1 MLKFI
6 TLSVLLVGFLWGKSM
21 PVSIGD
27 TAPDFSLP
35 DENGQIHALSQYRG
49 QKVVVY
55 FYPKDDTPGC
65 TKEACGIRDE
75 FSSFKD
81 NQIVVFGVSYDN
93 ASSHRKFKKK
103 FDIPF
108 HLLSDEDKSV
118 SRLYGADGMFF
129 PSRKTY
135 LIDEDGKLL
144 KIYDKVNVLNHAEDI
159 LHSFAEID

>member
-1 MLKFI
+1 MLKFF
-6 TLSVLLVGFLWGKSM
+6 TLSVIMLGFLWGKSM
-21 PVSIGD
+21 PISVGD
-27 TAPDFSLP
+27 PAPEFSLS
-35 DENGQIHALSQYRG
+35 DENGKMHSLSQYRG
-49 QKVVVY
+49 QKIVVY

-75 FSSFKD
+75 FSSFVD
-81 NQIVVFGVSYDN
+81 NQIVVFGISYDN

-108 HLLSDEDKSV
+108 HLLSDENKSV
-118 SRLYGADGMFF
+118 SKLYGADGTFF

-159 LHSFAEID
+159 LRTFAKND

>member
-1 MLKFI
+1 MLKFF
-6 TLSVLLVGFLWGKSM
+6 TLSVIMLGFLWGKSM
-21 PVSIGD
+21 PISVGEP
-27 TAPDFSLP
+27 APEFSLS
-35 DENGQIHALSQYRG
+35 DENGKMHSLSQYRG
-49 QKVVVY
+49 QKIVVY

-75 FSSFKD
+75 FSSFVD
-81 NQIVVFGVSYDN
+81 NQIVVFGISYDN

-103 FDIPF
+103 FDLPF

-118 SRLYGADGMFF
+118 SKLYGADGTFF

-159 LHSFAEID
+159 LRTFAKND

>member
-1 MLKFI
+1 MPI
-6 TLSVLLVGFLWGKSM
+6 SV
-21 PVSIGD
+21 GD
-27 TAPDFSLP
+27 PAPEFSLS
-35 DENGQIHALSQYRG
+35 DENGKMHSLSQYRG
-49 QKVVVY
+49 QKIVVY

-75 FSSFKD
+75 FSSFVD

-103 FDIPF
+103 FDLPF

-118 SRLYGADGMFF
+118 SKLYGADGMFF

-159 LHSFAEID
+159 LRTFAKND

>member
-1 MLKFI
+1 MLKFF
-6 TLSVLLVGFLWGKSM
+6 TLSVIMLGFLWGKSM
-21 PVSIGD
+21 PISVGEP
-27 TAPDFSLP
+27 APEFSLS
-35 DENGQIHALSQYRG
+35 DENGKMHSLSQYRG
-49 QKVVVY
+49 QKIVVY

-75 FSSFKD
+75 FSSFED

-108 HLLSDEDKSV
+108 HLLSDENKSV
-118 SRLYGADGMFF
+118 SKLYGADGTFF

-159 LHSFAEID
+159 LRTFAKND

>member
-6 TLSVLLVGFLWGKSM
+6 TLSVLIVGFLWGKGLPIS
-21 PVSIGD
+21 VGD
-27 TAPDFSLP
+27 PAPDFSLP
-35 DENGQIHALSQYRG
+35 DENGKIHSLSQYRG

-75 FSSFKD
+75 FSSFED

-135 LIDEDGKLL
+135 LIDEDGDLF
-144 KIYDKVNVLNHAEDI
+144 KIYDKVNVLIHAKDI
-159 LHSFAEID
+159 LLSFAESD

>member
-1 MLKFI
+1 ML
-6 TLSVLLVGFLWGKSM
+6 GFLWGKSM
-21 PVSIGD
+21 PISVGEP
-27 TAPDFSLP
+27 APEFSLS
-35 DENGQIHALSQYRG
+35 DENGKMHSLSQYRG
-49 QKVVVY
+49 QKIVVY

-75 FSSFKD
+75 FSSFVD
-81 NQIVVFGVSYDN
+81 NQIVVFGISYDN

-108 HLLSDEDKSV
+108 HLLSDENKSV
-118 SRLYGADGMFF
+118 SKLYGADGTFF

-159 LHSFAEID
+159 LRTFAKND

>member
-1 MLKFI
+1 MLKFF
-6 TLSVLLVGFLWGKSM
+6 TLSVIMLGFLWGKSM
-21 PVSIGD
+21 PISVGEP
-27 TAPDFSLP
+27 APEFSLS
-35 DENGQIHALSQYRG
+35 DENGKMHSLSQYRG
-49 QKVVVY
+49 QKIVVY

-75 FSSFKD
+75 FSSFED

-103 FDIPF
+103 FDLPF
-108 HLLSDEDKSV
+108 HLLSDENKSV
-118 SRLYGADGMFF
+118 SKLYGADGTFF

-159 LHSFAEID
+159 LRTFAKND

>member
-1 MLKFI
+1 MLKFF
-6 TLSVLLVGFLWGKSM
+6 TLSVIMLGFLWGKSM
-21 PVSIGD
+21 PISVGEP
-27 TAPDFSLP
+27 APEFSLS
-35 DENGQIHALSQYRG
+35 DENGKMHSLSQYRG
-49 QKVVVY
+49 QKIVVY

-75 FSSFKD
+75 FSSFED

-118 SRLYGADGMFF
+118 SKLYGADGTFF

-159 LHSFAEID
+159 LRTFAKND

>member
-1 MLKFI
+1 MLKFF
-6 TLSVLLVGFLWGKSM
+6 TLSVIMLGFLWGKSM
-21 PVSIGD
+21 PISVGEP
-27 TAPDFSLP
+27 APEFSLS
-35 DENGQIHALSQYRG
+35 DENGKMHSLLNYRG
-49 QKVVVY
+49 QKIVVY

-75 FSSFKD
+75 FSSFED

-108 HLLSDEDKSV
+108 HLLSDENKSV
-118 SRLYGADGMFF
+118 SKLYGADGTFF

-159 LHSFAEID
+159 LRTFAKND

>member
-1 MLKFI
+1 MPI
-6 TLSVLLVGFLWGKSM
+6 SVGE
-21 PVSIGD
+21 P
-27 TAPDFSLP
+27 APEFSLS
-35 DENGQIHALSQYRG
+35 DENGKMHSLSQYRG
-49 QKVVVY
+49 QKIVVY

-75 FSSFKD
+75 FSSFVD
-81 NQIVVFGVSYDN
+81 NQIVVFGISYDN

-108 HLLSDEDKSV
+108 HLLSDENKSV
-118 SRLYGADGMFF
+118 SKLYGADGTFF

-159 LHSFAEID
+159 LRTFAKND

>member
-1 MLKFI
+1 MLKFF
-6 TLSVLLVGFLWGKSM
+6 TLSVIMLGFLWGKSM
-21 PVSIGD
+21 PISVGEP
-27 TAPDFSLP
+27 APEFSLS
-35 DENGQIHALSQYRG
+35 DENGKMHSLSQYRG
-49 QKVVVY
+49 QKIVVY

-75 FSSFKD
+75 FSSFVD

-118 SRLYGADGMFF
+118 SKLYGADGTFF

-159 LHSFAEID
+159 LRTFAKND